1 MALFHKRPLALI
13 CMCFLVGM
21 FLGSFP
27 FGASLR
33 LCFMA
38 VLFLIVVAIGI
49 VLFRTGR
56 ARWKTGV
63 LLLCVL
69 ALLLAAICSG
79 IAFGLVPRKALRY
92 TGDRNVE
99 MNVIAERYRSE
110 SVSEYEVIIRRIGDD
125 TVKIKAL
132 LVYPFSFELMP
143 GDRVQARAELVGMDE
158 PVFGMTG
165 EERTQDRNILLSV
178 VVYEPSD
185 AVAQR
190 DGENGIFQ
198 LLRRQDGL
206 AAFCTVLRQQTA
218 DWMTEVFGEQTGA
231 LARGFFIGDRSAL
244 AGETVRDFRRSG
256 ISHLLAVSGLHIS
269 ILLGAAE
276 GILRRLRVPKK
287 FRCAGISL
295 LALLLVA
302 LTGFSMSAC
311 RAVGMLLAVYLNLM
325 FAEESDA
332 VTSLFAVTAVIILC
346 SPYAVNDLSLILSF
360 FATLGLL
367 CFYLPLNRVLARKTF
382 RNRGVQ
388 AMWRAGRGILRVML
402 ITLVSN
408 LCLLP
413 VLWRYFDEISAV
425 SVIVNLLMAPLV
437 ILFLCLITACLL
449 AAPVP
454 VLGSAFLWIADCLCH
469 LILWVSRIFSRTGFA
484 VLSLDY
490 GFSAILMSLYAAVLV
505 LCLVVHFRK
514 KLLLYGLPFSVLLC
528 FAVCITVHHAV
539 TPAKLWYGAGE
550 RFETL
555 AMSDGG
561 GAVWCDL
568 SCRTYADYETLLN
581 SVAENG
587 ISRGRALI
595 LTSFS
600 TGQPRILES
609 ILQKHYIET
618 LYLPEPMEREERELA
633 LSLADVSERL
643 GCKVVFYRNGE
654 ILTPAPDI
662 AATVWRSADGEL
674 CAVGLGS
681 KRGTVTYVAPSGFFS
696 KNISGMIARSRGV
709 IVGQKPGNANRN
721 AELPA
726 IGEATEW
733 VVFSSHDVYAENADF
748 GTGTERYIPPENSE
762 SFGIS
767 FSLN

>member
-1 MALFHKRPLALI
+1 MTLFHKRPLALI
-13 CMCFLVGM
+13 CICFLIGM

-27 FGASLR
+27 TGTLLR
-33 LCFMA
+33 VCLAA
-38 VLFLIVVAIGI
+38 VLLLIAVAIGI
-49 VLFRTGR
+49 VLLRMRRG
-56 ARWKTGV
+56 RWKIGV

-79 IAFGLVPRKALRY
+79 IAFDFTPRKALRY

-99 MNVIAERYRSE
+99 MNVISEQYRSE
-110 SVSEYEVIIRRIGDD
+110 SASEYEVIIRRIGDD

-190 DGENGIFQ
+190 DGENGIFR
-198 LLRRQDGL
+198 LLTRQDGL
-206 AAFCTVLRQQTA
+206 AAFCTVLRQRTA

-276 GILRRLRVPKK
+276 EILRRLRVPKK

-332 VTSLFAVTAVIILC
+332 VTSLFAVTAVIVLC
-346 SPYAVNDLSLILSF
+346 IPHAVNDLSLLMSF
-360 FATLGLL
+360 IATLGLL
-367 CFYLPLNRVLARKTF
+367 CFYLPLNRILVRKSF

-388 AMWRAGRGILRVML
+388 MIWRAGRGILRVML

-413 VLWRYFDEISAV
+413 VLWRYFGEMSAV
-425 SVIVNLLMAPLV
+425 SVIVNLVMSPLV
-437 ILFLCLITACLL
+437 VLFLCLIVVCLL
-449 AAPVP
+449 VAPVP
-454 VLGSAFLWIADCLCH
+454 VVGSAFLWAADCLCN
-469 LILWVSRIFSRTGFA
+469 LILLVSRTFSRTGFA

-490 GFSAILMSLYAAVLV
+490 GFSSILIPLYAAVLV

-514 KLLLYGLPFSVLLC
+514 KLLPYLLPLSVLLC
-528 FAVCITVHHAV
+528 FSVCILVYHAV
-539 TPAKLWYGAGE
+539 TPAKLWYEGGE
-550 RFETL
+550 GLETL
-555 AMSDGG
+555 AISDRGS
-561 GAVWCDL
+561 AVWCDL
-568 SCRTYADYETLLN
+568 SCRTHADYETLLN
-581 SVAENG
+581 SVAEKG

-600 TGQPRILES
+600 QGQPRILEA
-609 ILQKHYIET
+609 ILQKHYVEI
-618 LYLPEPMEREERELA
+618 LYLPEPMEREEEIA
-633 LSLADVSERL
+633 VSLAGVSEKL
-643 GCKVVFYRNGE
+643 GCKVIFYRNGE
-654 ILTPAPDI
+654 IITPTPEI
-662 AATVWRSADGEL
+662 AVAVWRSTDSEL
-674 CAVGLGS
+674 CAVGLGNGQS
-681 KRGTVTYVAPSGFFS
+681 MVTYVVPTGPFPE
-696 KNISGMIARSRGV
+696 NISGMIARSRGV
-709 IVGQKPGNANRN
+709 IVGQKQGDPNRN
-721 AELPA
+721 AELPSA
-726 IGEATEW
+726 GEEAEW
-733 VVFSSHDVYAENADF
+733 VVFSSHDVYAENSGF
-748 GTGTERYIPPENSE
+748 GAGAERYIPPENSE